1 MVNYERKI
9 LWNDCIDDNKV
20 LMIKQKQGFY
30 GFPKGHIEE
39 KETEIETAIRETKE
53 ETDIDVI
60 IDSQMRFTMQYIIN
74 QNILKEVV
82 YFIARPL
89 NKKIVIQES
98 ELLDAFW
105 IDINKVE
112 ELLTYENLKELW
124 RKVLAKMDKI

>member
-1 MVNYERKI
+1 
-9 LWNDCIDDNKV
+9 
-20 LMIKQKQGFY
+20 MIKQKQGFY